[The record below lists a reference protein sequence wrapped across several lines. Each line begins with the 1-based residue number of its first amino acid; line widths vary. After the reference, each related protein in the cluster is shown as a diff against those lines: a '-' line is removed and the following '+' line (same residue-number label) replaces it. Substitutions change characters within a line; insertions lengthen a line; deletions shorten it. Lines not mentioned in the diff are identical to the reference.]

1 MNLIYKLL
9 IIFLFFFIIT
19 IILFNFN
26 RYLKSEK
33 LNRVVETKNKKLD
46 EFIEGFRNKQLIEND
61 NNYEKFLIFDDLWS
75 SYSDKNID
83 HFNNKYNSQYY

>member
-1 MNLIYKLL
+1 MNLTYKLL
-9 IIFLFFFIIT
+9 IIFSFFFIIT

-33 LNRVVETKNKKLD
+33 LNRVIETKNKKLD

-61 NNYEKFLIFDDLWS
+61 DNYENFLMFDDLWC
-75 SYSDKNID
+75 SYSDKNMD
-83 HFNNKYNSQYY
+83 HFNNSCDSQYY

>member
-26 RYLKSEK
+26 RYLKLEK
-33 LNRVVETKNKKLD
+33 LNKVIETKNKKLD

-61 NNYEKFLIFDDLWS
+61 NNYEKFLIFDDLWC
-75 SYSDKNID
+75 SYSDENND
-83 HFNNKYNSQYY
+83 HFNNRYNSQYY

>member
-1 MNLIYKLL
+1 MNLIHKLL

-33 LNRVVETKNKKLD
+33 LNRVIETKNKKLD

-83 HFNNKYNSQYY
+83 HFNNRYNSQYY

>member
-33 LNRVVETKNKKLD
+33 LNRVIETKNKKLD

-83 HFNNKYNSQYY
+83 HFNNRYNSQYY

>member
-33 LNRVVETKNKKLD
+33 LNRVIETKNKKLD